1 MPYQND
7 SLPER
12 ASGNGPNGNVRVRG
26 KKPADEGKHR
36 ILPLLRLKILRAAD
50 DGVRVHAR
58 VFLGDI
64 QNSAVFTDQR
74 DTGVAGSDIKDQ
86 ICVLHVIFHQIR

>member
-1 MPYQND
+1 MTHQND
-7 SLPER
+7 SLPQR
-12 ASGNGPNGNVRVRG
+12 ASGNGPDRNVRVRG
-26 KKPADEGKHR
+26 KKFADEGKHR

-50 DGVRVHAR
+50 DGVRVHAC

-64 QNSAVFTDQR
+64 QNSAVFADQR

>member
-1 MPYQND
+1 MTHQND
-7 SLPER
+7 SLPQR

-26 KKPADEGKHR
+26 KKFADEGKHCV
-36 ILPLLRLKILRAAD
+36 LPLVRLKILCAAG
-50 DGVRVHAR
+50 DGVGVHAC

-64 QNSAVFTDQR
+64 QNSAVFADQR